1 MTVNSWAYGTVI
13 LLQTIFALMCSC
25 NHISVTMVTRIPEQ
39 YNLRGLL
46 EVTTRSKATE
56 SLIGSSRTNYFI
68 MRYIIAYFAISAHH
82 VTCKYRL
89 QIMVCPCVTRTD
101 GRSDW
106 LAQWLQDGLLVY
118 DWLTDVFGLLV
129 IFVNI
134 LFILPFFAF
143 RRLSLKYFQL
153 RMLEKQRSKKMLRT
167 SHGNFQSQLAFHL

>member
-68 MRYIIAYFAISAHH
+68 MRYIFAFLSFAES
-82 VTCKYRL
+82 TPCDL
-89 QIMVCPCVTRTD
+89 QIPPSNNGLSMRHTDRRTVWLTGSVTAGWTP
-101 GRSDW
+101 G
-106 LAQWLQDGLLVY
+106 V
-118 DWLTDVFGLLV
+118 WLTDWRLRIASFLCKYLVCSTLLC
-129 IFVNI
+129 F
-134 LFILPFFAF
+134 LDDYHW
-143 RRLSLKYFQL
+143 S
-153 RMLEKQRSKKMLRT
+153 T
-167 SHGNFQSQLAFHL
+167 SN